1 MYRMLTVLVI
11 SGVEITPWSTLL
23 KEIWRVGCRGADKY
37 LARPR
42 KKQAAPVKAVMRRG
56 MN

>member
-1 MYRMLTVLVI
+1 MLTVLVI

-37 LARPR
+37 LDRPR
-42 KKQAAPVKAVMRRG
+42 KNKLRLSKLKCAEG
-56 MN
+56 